1 MLFIGHTGINFG
13 VDDIGITMR
22 SVIYPYYSIG
32 LIVSTIILVIL
43 AATIV
48 SYIPARRIAKM
59 KPTDAL
65 KGKLQ

>member
-1 MLFIGHTGINFG
+1 M
-13 VDDIGITMR
+13 DDIGITMR
-22 SVIYPYYSIG
+22 SVIYPYYSLG
-32 LIVSTIILVIL
+32 LVLSTVILVIL

-48 SYIPARRIAKM
+48 SYLPARRISNM